1 MHLQKCPWTQ
11 SRGICVSRGGCCK
24 SPILGIDCRLET
36 TEICALIMQ
45 TLKTDTRKRI
55 LAVSRKLFLEKGFQ
69 GATTREIAAASGVTL
84 SNLYHYYPSKDELF
98 RVLLKPATDALEDL
112 LADRHGQTGYDIA
125 KIQEEGYAAE
135 ELEEYMGIIRRHRNS
150 LKMLLFKAQGSSL
163 EGFKEYY
170 VEKATRSV
178 LDWFKLMK
186 AKYTGMDFEVS
197 EFFIHLNNVWMFTLL
212 EEILMHD
219 LPEEETRAVLSDYVR
234 FELIGWKKMMQI

>member
-1 MHLQKCPWTQ
+1 
-11 SRGICVSRGGCCK
+11 
-24 SPILGIDCRLET
+24 
-36 TEICALIMQ
+36 
-45 TLKTDTRKRI
+45 
-55 LAVSRKLFLEKGFQ
+55 
-69 GATTREIAAASGVTL
+69 
-84 SNLYHYYPSKDELF
+84 
-98 RVLLKPATDALEDL
+98 
-112 LADRHGQTGYDIA
+112 
-125 KIQEEGYAAE
+125 
-135 ELEEYMGIIRRHRNS
+135 
-150 LKMLLFKAQGSSL
+150 MLLFKAQGSSL

>member
-1 MHLQKCPWTQ
+1 
-11 SRGICVSRGGCCK
+11 
-24 SPILGIDCRLET
+24 
-36 TEICALIMQ
+36 MQ

-84 SNLYHYYPSKDELF
+84 SNLYHC
-98 RVLLKPATDALEDL
+98 VLLKPATDALEDL

-125 KIQEEGYAAE
+125 KIREEGYAAE